1 MELILNV
8 VLLPLE
14 ILAELLVQNYELGPP
29 TIGVLKVVP
38 AIFVTDSHLARNL
51 VGLIQFNQVRELV

>member
-1 MELILNV
+1 MELILYV

-51 VGLIQFNQVRELV
+51 VGLI